1 GLNKIT
7 APGASSIAPGV
18 SDLHNARHMLAL
30 VCGLGMGVMAALF
43 LTMNVFA
50 EFAGPATIGL
60 PRAVR

>member
-30 VCGLGMGVMAALF
+30 ESKRDMF
-43 LTMNVFA
+43 Y
-50 EFAGPATIGL
+50 AGPFLPLYYALTGCLTSLFGVVWTIL
-60 PRAVR
+60 